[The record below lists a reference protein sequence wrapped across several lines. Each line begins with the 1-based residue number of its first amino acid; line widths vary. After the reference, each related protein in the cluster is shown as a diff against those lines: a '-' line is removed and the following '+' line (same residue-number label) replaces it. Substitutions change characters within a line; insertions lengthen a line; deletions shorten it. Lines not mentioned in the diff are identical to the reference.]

1 MQIFAVSKKGGVR
14 IKFKSKY
21 LLHKNNKNTTKNW
34 IKVFFRTLE
43 SNQMFAAIWGMLS
56 KEKQLTLSEN
66 SKVCGNLTYTIPRSP
81 SPDLQYPWK
90 PRVHSHSKKQP
101 GKGRTVLELLQ
112 SPIARDFSLYD
123 LSFGFLEYHSY
134 KNDFIW
140 LDSAYTIQKAFCP
153 KAFIE
158 NHM

>member
-1 MQIFAVSKKGGVR
+1 MQIFAVSKKSGVR

-21 LLHKNNKNTTKNW
+21 LLHKSNKNTIKNR
-34 IKVFFRTLE
+34 IKTFFRILE
-43 SNQMFAAIWGMLS
+43 INQRFAAIWGMRS
-56 KEKQLTLSEN
+56 KEKQLTLSKN
-66 SKVCGNLTYTIPRSP
+66 AKVCGNLTYTIPRPP

-90 PRVHSHSKKQP
+90 PIVHSHSKKQP
-101 GKGRTVLELLQ
+101 GKGRTVLEILH
-112 SPIARDFSLYD
+112 SPIPRDFSLYD
-123 LSFGFLEYHSY
+123 LSFGFLEYHIY
-134 KNDFIW
+134 KSDFIW